1 LAPIATVNAM
11 LEKMGKRGEKYKKAN
26 RKVKAFEICR
36 FLRIDMPDY
45 AKAAVA
51 AAAAD
56 ADGAAGAGA
65 ASGADGAA
73 GAGAA
78 SVANGKK
85 PPKPAGPK
93 PTKWETH
100 VDSAGDTYYYN
111 PSTGESTWDD
121 PEPPTRPPKP
131 ACPKRAVVTATPHGG
146 SSLAAAAHGAE
157 MRGATIQYF
166 QAGAF
171 AAGSNVYMAA
181 PGQNANQLAHAA
193 QLAHGGAQ
201 ISDPAGRRPLG
212 DPRDHHHDP
221 RDHHPHARGGVPAP
235 PSFSSSGSYY

>member
-1 LAPIATVNAM
+1 M